1 MRTGTPSSGGV
12 TRRRKAAA
20 PGGSPISV
28 RRLAF
33 CGRSRRSVNARFTG
47 RALAFGLKPE
57 LPRMALTVNPALP
70 ATAAQAPG
78 CAASGVVL
86 QPGTVVNAQVL
97 KVAENLVQI
106 AIAGLAIDVMSAV
119 PLTVGQNLQLAVS
132 QTDAGTVRLALVGQ
146 GTAAAAA
153 DAPNVA
159 LEAPAPVA
167 PSPNDPLTPLER
179 IAVSVAS
186 ESAATQQASLAP
198 LFADLNAVAASS
210 ALPPALQEAVV
221 GVLTQQTSLGP
232 NLTGGDIQTA
242 FQKSGLLLEAS
253 LAAETVPPDA
263 GIPDLKAALIVLRQT
278 LARAVEASAD
288 PAAPVPVVS
297 AASASAAKFAPTAQ
311 TETPPALVPSQSPE
325 ADNHDILTR
334 QARLPLPGEAG
345 VGDAGKLLLT
355 EAMLTAGPRSVT
367 PGAALNMLQE
377 ALQEFQRPPA
387 ATTTA
392 TVTLSDGR
400 NEEVTVRTNTPLPPF
415 RGALPSAQSVA
426 APTMSSD
433 TPLATTVRHL
443 LDETD
448 AALARQTL
456 LQVASLPDRPDSA
469 SGRLDAQVPRWN
481 FEIPFATPQ
490 GTAMAQ
496 FEIARD
502 GGGNE
507 ADPAKRVWR
516 ARFSLDV
523 EPAGPV
529 HALISYTG
537 ERTSVR
543 MWAERPQTRHSFG
556 PAPPSSARR
565 WLGPSSRP
573 AT

>member
-1 MRTGTPSSGGV
+1 
-12 TRRRKAAA
+12 
-20 PGGSPISV
+20 
-28 RRLAF
+28 
-33 CGRSRRSVNARFTG
+33 
-47 RALAFGLKPE
+47 
-57 LPRMALTVNPALP
+57 MALTVNPALP

-78 CAASGVVL
+78 GAASGVVL
-86 QPGTVVNAQVL
+86 QPGAVVNAQVL

-106 AIAGLAIDVMSAV
+106 AIAGLAIDVISAV

-167 PSPNDPLTPLER
+167 PSSVAPPPNDPLTPLER

-210 ALPPALQEAVV
+210 ALPPALREAVV

-325 ADNHDILTR
+325 ADNHDILTP

-392 TVTLSDGR
+392 TVTLPDGR

-496 FEIARD
+496 FEVARD

-507 ADPAKRVWR
+507 TDPAKRVWR

-523 EPAGPV
+523 ESAGPV

-543 MWAERPQTRHSFG
+543 MWAERPQTAAQLRAGASELSQALARAELTPG
-556 PAPPSSARR
+556 DIVIREGTPPQ
-565 WLGPSSRP
+565 PRP
-573 AT
+573 AKAGHFLDRAL